1 MTVAVMGAGLLVGV
15 ALNYLLPDGLFMKL
29 AAIVTFSVVWVWLMI
44 LLSQLAMR
52 RRLGPAAAELAFP
65 CRCGPGV
72 SAAPSSSCV
81 RGAGRVRGLRA
92 ARCMWPA
99 GSRCCRRPISGCPR
113 CVGTR
118 AAHRGP
124 DYDDDK
130 EE

>member
-65 CRCGPGV
+65 CRCGPGA
-72 SAAPSSSCV
+72 SAAPSSSCCSCS
-81 RGAGRVRGLRA
+81 RCWPRSRYARRAGPGLARA
-92 ARCMWPA
+92 AVGGLSLAVRDA
-99 GSRCCRRPISGCPR
+99 SARGGASR
-113 CVGTR
+113 
-118 AAHRGP
+118 P